1 MELNV
6 SKNKQERYAFEQIKK
21 SMLGLVALKRTK
33 VQVTTM
39 NTYNLKRHAG
49 VYIRRMIYKL
59 AEFKFNIEKI
69 FYFSAKIN
77 IGNDFEIENSIRDY
91 VALK

>member
-1 MELNV
+1 L
-6 SKNKQERYAFEQIKK
+6 KND
-21 SMLGLVALKRTK
+21 
-33 VQVTTM
+33 
-39 NTYNLKRHAG
+39 
-49 VYIRRMIYKL
+49 IYKL

>member
-1 MELNV
+1 MFV
-6 SKNKQERYAFEQIKK
+6 FEE
-21 SMLGLVALKRTK
+21 S
-33 VQVTTM
+33 
-39 NTYNLKRHAG
+39 
-49 VYIRRMIYKL
+49 YKL